1 MDLPRD
7 VSEPLELRAPAKINL
22 FLAVTGRR
30 ADGYHELFT
39 LMCAI
44 GLYDRLSLRFG
55 GRGIRVCCDHPAVPG
70 DDRNLVHRA
79 ASGFFDRLGILA
91 GVTVRIDKQIPVAA
105 GLGGGSSDAAAVLGG
120 LNQAYGRPLTP
131 AMLHPMA
138 LAVGA
143 DVPFFLAGK
152 PALATGIG
160 ERLEPV
166 TGLVPYHVLTVCPDL
181 KVSTAAVYKN
191 LNLGLTKCEKK
202 LKQLHL
208 KTERFD
214 APHFLCNDLETVT
227 IRNFPQ
233 INEIK
238 KALLGLGAAGALM
251 SGSGPT
257 VFGLFADAV
266 VAARA
271 LACLTRRREWHV
283 HLAEML
289 L

>member
-1 MDLPRD
+1 MELSNDLP
-7 VSEPLELRAPAKINL
+7 EPLELRAPAKINL

-30 ADGYHELFT
+30 ADGYHELLS

-55 GRGIRVCCDHPAVPG
+55 GRGIRVFCDHPAVPE

-79 ASGFFDRLGILA
+79 ASRFFDRLGVPP
-91 GVTVRIDKQIPVAA
+91 GVSIRIDKRIPVAA
-105 GLGGGSSDAAAVLGG
+105 GLGGGSSNAAAVLGG
-120 LNQAYGRPLTP
+120 LNRAFGRPFTP
-131 AMLHPMA
+131 ELLQPMA

-143 DVPFFLAGK
+143 DVPFFLTGK
-152 PALATGIG
+152 PALATGVG
-160 ERLEPV
+160 EHLEPV

-181 KVSTAAVYKN
+181 KVSTAAVYKK

-214 APHFLCNDLETVT
+214 ALHFLCNDLETVT

-233 INEIK
+233 LNEIK

-257 VFGLFADAV
+257 VFGLFQDAA
-266 VAARA
+266 VAGRAVAR
-271 LACLTRRREWHV
+271 LAQRREWHV

>member
-1 MDLPRD
+1 MELSNDLP
-7 VSEPLELRAPAKINL
+7 EPLELRAPAKINL

-30 ADGYHELFT
+30 ADGYHELLS

-44 GLYDRLSLRFG
+44 GLYDRVSLRFG
-55 GRGIRVCCDHPAVPG
+55 GRGIRVSCDHPAVPE

-79 ASGFFDRLGILA
+79 ASRFFDRLGVLP
-91 GVTVRIDKQIPVAA
+91 GVTIRIDKRIPVAA

-120 LNQAYGRPLTP
+120 LNRAFGRPFTSEL
-131 AMLHPMA
+131 LQPMA

-143 DVPFFLAGK
+143 DVPFFLTGK
-152 PALATGIG
+152 PALATGVG
-160 ERLEPV
+160 EHLEPV

-214 APHFLCNDLETVT
+214 ALHFLCNDLETVT

-233 INEIK
+233 LNEIK

-257 VFGLFADAV
+257 
-266 VAARA
+266 
-271 LACLTRRREWHV
+271 
-283 HLAEML
+283 
-289 L
+289 

>member
-1 MDLPRD
+1 MDLPHD
-7 VSEPLELRAPAKINL
+7 ISEPFELRAPAKINL
-22 FLAVTGRR
+22 FLAVTARR
-30 ADGYHELFT
+30 SDGYHELST

-55 GRGIRVCCDHPAVPG
+55 GRGIRVSCDHPAVPE
-70 DDRNLVHRA
+70 DERNLVHLA
-79 ASGFFDRLGILA
+79 AKRFFERLGVLP
-91 GVTVRIDKQIPVAA
+91 GLTVQIDKQIPVAA
-105 GLGGGSSDAAAVLGG
+105 GFGCASSEAAAVLVA
-120 LNQAYGRPLTP
+120 LNRVFGRPLAP
-131 AMLHPMA
+131 GILQSMA
-138 LAVGA
+138 LSLGA
-143 DVPFFLAGK
+143 DVPFFLEGK
-152 PALATGIG
+152 PALATGVG

-181 KVSTAAVYKN
+181 RVSTAAVYKN

-214 APHFLCNDLETVT
+214 ALHFLCNDLETVT
-227 IRNFPQ
+227 IPNFPQ
-233 INEIK
+233 ISEIK

-257 VFGLFADAV
+257 VFGLFADAA
-266 VAARA
+266 VAGRA
-271 LACLTRRREWHV
+271 LDCLSQRRGWQV

>member
-1 MDLPRD
+1 
-7 VSEPLELRAPAKINL
+7 V
-22 FLAVTGRR
+22 
-30 ADGYHELFT
+30 
-39 LMCAI
+39 
-44 GLYDRLSLRFG
+44 SLRFG
-55 GRGIRVCCDHPAVPG
+55 GRGIRVSCDHPAVPE

-79 ASGFFDRLGILA
+79 ASRFFDRLGVLP
-91 GVTVRIDKQIPVAA
+91 GVTIRIDKRIPVAA

-120 LNQAYGRPLTP
+120 LNRAFGRPFTP
-131 AMLHPMA
+131 ELLKPMA

-143 DVPFFLAGK
+143 DVPFFLTGK
-152 PALATGIG
+152 PALATGVG
-160 ERLEPV
+160 EHLEPV

-214 APHFLCNDLETVT
+214 ALHFLCNDLETVT

-233 INEIK
+233 LNEIK

-257 VFGLFADAV
+257 VFGLFQDTAV
-266 VAARA
+266 AGRAVAR
-271 LACLTRRREWHV
+271 LAQRREWHV

>member
-1 MDLPRD
+1 MHFSSDLP
-7 VSEPLELRAPAKINL
+7 EPLELWAPAKINL

-30 ADGYHELFT
+30 ADGYHDLIT

-44 GLYDRLSLRFG
+44 SLYDRITLRFG
-55 GRGIRVCCDHPAVPG
+55 GRGIQVFCDHPAVPE
-70 DDRNLVHRA
+70 DDNNLVHRA
-79 ASGFFDRLGILA
+79 ASRFFDRLGGPR
-91 GVTVRIDKQIPVAA
+91 GVAVRIDKQIPVAA

-120 LNQAYGRPLTP
+120 LNRVFGRPFAPEILQR
-131 AMLHPMA
+131 MA

-143 DVPFFLAGK
+143 DVPFFLRGK

-166 TGLVPYHVLTVCPDL
+166 ADLAPYHVLTVCPDL
-181 KVSTAAVYKN
+181 KVSTAEVYKN

-214 APHFLCNDLETVT
+214 ALYFLCNDLETVT

-238 KALLGLGAAGALM
+238 EALLGLGAAGALM
-251 SGSGPT
+251 SGSGPA
-257 VFGLFADAV
+257 VFGLFADA
-266 VAARA
+266 AGAGKA
-271 LACLTRRREWHV
+271 LGRLSGRREWHV

>member
-1 MDLPRD
+1 MQLPSDLPE
-7 VSEPLELRAPAKINL
+7 SLELWAPAKINL

-30 ADGYHELFT
+30 ADGYHDLFT

-44 GLYDRLSLRFG
+44 SLYDRLTLRFG
-55 GRGIRVCCDHPAVPG
+55 GPGIRVSCDHPAVPE
-70 DDRNLVHRA
+70 DDSNLVHRA
-79 ASGFFDRLGILA
+79 ASLFFDRLGGPR
-91 GVTVRIDKQIPVAA
+91 GVAVHIDKEIPVAA

-120 LNQAYGRPLTP
+120 LNRVFGRPFAP
-131 AMLHPMA
+131 EMLQRMA

-143 DVPFFLAGK
+143 DVPFFLRGK
-152 PALATGIG
+152 PALATGVG

-166 TGLVPYHVLTVCPDL
+166 ADLVPYHVLMVCPDL
-181 KVSTAAVYKN
+181 HVSTATVYKN

-214 APHFLCNDLETVT
+214 ALYFLCNDLETVT

-238 KALLGLGAAGALM
+238 KALLGLGAAGTLM
-251 SGSGPT
+251 SGSGPA
-257 VFGLFADAV
+257 VFGLFADA
-266 VAARA
+266 AGAGKA
-271 LACLTRRREWHV
+271 LGRLSGRREWHV

>member
-1 MDLPRD
+1 MELSNDLP
-7 VSEPLELRAPAKINL
+7 EPLELRAPAKINL

-30 ADGYHELFT
+30 ADGYHELYS

-44 GLYDRLSLRFG
+44 GLYDRVSLRFG
-55 GRGIRVCCDHPAVPG
+55 GRGIRVSCDHPAVPE

-79 ASGFFDRLGILA
+79 ASRFFDRLGVLP
-91 GVTVRIDKQIPVAA
+91 GVTIRIDKRIPVAA

-120 LNQAYGRPLTP
+120 LNRAFGRPFTP
-131 AMLHPMA
+131 ELLKPMA

-143 DVPFFLAGK
+143 DVPFFLTGK
-152 PALATGIG
+152 PALATGVG
-160 ERLEPV
+160 EHLEPV
-166 TGLVPYHVLTVCPDL
+166 TGLVPYHVLTVCPNL

-214 APHFLCNDLETVT
+214 ALHFLCNDLETVT

-233 INEIK
+233 LNEIK

-251 SGSGPT
+251 SGSGST
-257 VFGLFADAV
+257 VFGLFQDTAV
-266 VAARA
+266 AGRAVAR
-271 LACLTRRREWHV
+271 LAQRREWHV